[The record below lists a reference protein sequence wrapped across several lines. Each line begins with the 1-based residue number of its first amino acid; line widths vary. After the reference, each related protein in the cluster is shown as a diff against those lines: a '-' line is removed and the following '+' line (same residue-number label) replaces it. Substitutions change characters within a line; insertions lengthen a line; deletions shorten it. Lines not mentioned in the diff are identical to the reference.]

1 MSRPE
6 REANRLKV
14 TTEDLCEILDCL
26 RQLHEQ
32 LLGVLAE
39 KEQALVDVRVEEVE
53 SLRDREEEILRDV
66 VDQEKDRLLV
76 TEELGDLLG
85 HEDPVSI
92 RVSEILPHLG
102 EELATRLSDRRESLR
117 DVAFRLQRQNKRNR
131 ALIEHSVEHMQ
142 IFLSHV
148 AAEAGDMGSSYD
160 SDGSSNDGGGG
171 PFLMDRRV

>member
-6 REANRLKV
+6 REARRLRV
-14 TTEDLCEILDCL
+14 STEDLCEILDCL

-32 LLGVLAE
+32 LLGILAE
-39 KEQALVDVRVEEVE
+39 KEQAMAEVRVEEVG

-66 VDQEKDRLLV
+66 VDQEKDRLLI

-92 RVSEILPHLG
+92 RVAEILPHLD
-102 EELATRLSDRRESLR
+102 EELATRLSARRECLR
-117 DVAFRLQRQNKRNR
+117 DVAQRLGRQNSRNR
-131 ALIEHSVEHMQ
+131 VLIEHSVEHMQ

-148 AAEAGDMGSSYD
+148 AAEAEFGSSYNR
-160 SDGSSNDGGGG
+160 DGSSRDGDGG